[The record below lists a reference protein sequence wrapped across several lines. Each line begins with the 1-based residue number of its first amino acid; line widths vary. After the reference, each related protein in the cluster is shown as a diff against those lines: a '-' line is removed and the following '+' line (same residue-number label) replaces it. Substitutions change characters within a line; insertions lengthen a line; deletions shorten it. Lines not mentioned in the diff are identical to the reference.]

1 VPDVPTTNLF
11 GWKKTA
17 AYLDALTRGIRS
29 AGEDSGRRLT
39 QGWPLRLS
47 PDSELRT
54 PRLGATA
61 APGCPS
67 PLIIAADH
75 PMLPADA
82 ICHLTTPKQTGCQK
96 QPQNPS
102 RLEQVRNAFR
112 GLCTSSLNT
121 GRCQIIWPHWAGAHL
136 QVCVFNTFCQVR
148 RP

>member
-1 VPDVPTTNLF
+1 MPEVPTTNLF
-11 GWKKTA
+11 GWKKIA

-61 APGCPS
+61 APRCPS

-75 PMLPADA
+75 PMPPADA
-82 ICHLTTPKQTGCQK
+82 VYHLTTPEQRGCQEH
-96 QPQNPS
+96 PQDSS
-102 RLEQVRNAFR
+102 RLEPVRNAFR
-112 GLCTSSLNT
+112 GLCNSSWNT
-121 GRCQIIWPHWAGAHL
+121 GGEKEPCRSQTH
-136 QVCVFNTFCQVR
+136 R
-148 RP
+148 ES